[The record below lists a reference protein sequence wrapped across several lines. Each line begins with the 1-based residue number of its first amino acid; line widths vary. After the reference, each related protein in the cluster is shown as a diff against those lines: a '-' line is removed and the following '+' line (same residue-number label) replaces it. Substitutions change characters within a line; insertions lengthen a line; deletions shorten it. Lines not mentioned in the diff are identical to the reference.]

1 MLVIKMHASGD
12 DMVADLTYD
21 QISKCL
27 DNGIMAYIRLDSGDG
42 QYYIDLVTSY
52 GYNDGA
58 YYVAGP
64 DITLTASDTV
74 TAMAMAVI

>member
-12 DMVADLTYD
+12 DLVSDLNYD

-27 DNGIMAYIRLDSGDG
+27 DNGIMAYIRVDGEG
-42 QYYIDLVTSY
+42 QYFIDLITSY

-58 YYVAGP
+58 YYVAGANV
-64 DITLTASDTV
+64 TLTASDTV
-74 TAMAMAVI
+74 TAMVMAVI